1 MQNSDTMQ
9 TDSGQIEPAAS
20 QKNWLKFETTEWIVL
35 IAGSLKKKNLHFISC
50 ESMID

>member
-1 MQNSDTMQ
+1 MQ

-20 QKNWLKFETTEWIVL
+20 QKNWLKFETTELLVF
-35 IAGSLKKKNLHFISC
+35 IAGSFEKKNLHFISC